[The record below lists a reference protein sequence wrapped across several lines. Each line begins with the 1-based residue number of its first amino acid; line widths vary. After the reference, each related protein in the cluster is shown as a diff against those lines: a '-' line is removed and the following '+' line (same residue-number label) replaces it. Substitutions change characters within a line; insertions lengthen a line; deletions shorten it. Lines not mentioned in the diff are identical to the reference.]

1 MIVFSTE
8 ERIVISNL
16 ERYKK
21 DFDSLVKKGDQLD
34 MALQYEVL
42 PKQFTAEIRKK
53 FGDKADETLKLLPS
67 FHRTYQHWYSEAKA
81 LVRQL
86 LPDRLSDFVRHYE
99 KPKPR
104 KILDYESYRIEDC
117 LQGVAVTRGLQKE
130 LVVDGSAALPHFRQ
144 QLAILRSI
152 RERFESSLF
161 DIRLLVQGDLFDSE
175 LDVAKELV
183 KNKFL
188 RAAGAVA
195 GVVLE
200 KHLSQVCDNHS
211 LKSTK
216 KNPTISDFNDLLK
229 ESGVIDIPQ
238 WRSIQYL
245 GDLRNLCDHDKKV
258 EPTVDQVTELIAGI
272 HKLSKNLF

>member
-1 MIVFSTE
+1 
-8 ERIVISNL
+8 VISNL

-21 DFDSLVKKGDQLD
+21 DLDALVDKGSMLENALNYELRPDEFTEEVKK
-34 MALQYEVL
+34 
-42 PKQFTAEIRKK
+42 QFGSE
-53 FGDKADETLKLLPS
+53 ADEFLKTVPS
-67 FHRTYQHWYSEAKA
+67 FARTYQHWYSEAKA

-104 KILDYESYRIEDC
+104 KLLDFESYRIEDC
-117 LQGVAVTRGLQKE
+117 LQGVRVVRGYQKE
-130 LVVDGSAALPHFRQ
+130 VVVDGSAALPHFRQ
-144 QLAILRSI
+144 QLAIVKSI

-175 LDVAKELV
+175 LDAARELA

-200 KHLSQVCDNHS
+200 KHLGQVCENHT

-216 KNPTISDFNDLLK
+216 KNPTIADFNDLLK
-229 ESGVIDIPQ
+229 ESGVIDVPQ

-258 EPTVDQVTELIAGI
+258 EPTVDQVNDLITGVS
-272 HKLSKNLF
+272 KLTKNLF